1 MHFRRIP
8 AIVMALE
15 LTVSC
20 VHETPI
26 LDIQEGQA
34 THIMFRTS
42 IFT

>member
-20 VHETPI
+20 MHETPI
-26 LDIQEGQA
+26 PGIPEGRA
-34 THIMFRTS
+34 MHTRFLTS